1 MDSKTRA
8 KLRSI
13 AQGVSPSV
21 AIGKTGLTDGVIDQI
36 RMNLSAHELV
46 KIDVLETADV
56 DKKELMNEICDMLGI
71 KNTVVHPGFAKGIS
85 KEEVIEVTEQNAKAL
100 YRI

>member
-8 KLRSI
+8 KLRSL
-13 AQGVSPSV
+13 AQKVSPSV

-36 RMNLSAHELV
+36 RMNLNAHELV

-56 DKKELMNEICDMLGI
+56 DKKELMSTICDMLGAEPVCTI
-71 KNTVVHPGFAKGIS
+71 GRKIVVYKFSPKVKNHVL
-85 KEEVIEVTEQNAKAL
+85 NAE
-100 YRI
+100 